1 MKCVSYDYD
10 FETDLV
16 AKWKAF
22 DRPAPR
28 PSGSRSKGNSERW
41 RKFLG
46 SITDDSEDEDEAPA
60 RRSRDHLSRKVRC
73 KKGAL
78 QGDSASAIISGSEL
92 TSDEDGEDL
101 YRDADVVDL
110 SGC

>member
-10 FETDLV
+10 FEMDLV
-16 AKWKAF
+16 AKWKAL
-22 DRPAPR
+22 DRSAPR
-28 PSGSRSKGNSERW
+28 PPDSRLKRNSERW
-41 RKFLG
+41 RKFLA
-46 SITDDSEDEDEAPA
+46 SITDDSEDEDEVPT
-60 RRSRDHLSRKVRC
+60 RRSRDHLSRKARC

-101 YRDADVVDL
+101 YHDADVGDL
-110 SGC
+110 SG